1 MMGNA
6 KVPNV
11 ENIGEVGEQG
21 IALTGMKDI
30 QCRASEWE
38 EASLNEI
45 INTGR
50 EVTSVTK
57 RFTSWLDTLLY

>member
-1 MMGNA
+1 MIGNA
-6 KVPNV
+6 KKPNV

-30 QCRASEWE
+30 QCRAGEWE

-45 INTGR
+45 INTERG
-50 EVTSVTK
+50 VTSVTK
-57 RFTSWLDTLLY
+57 RFSSWLEALLY